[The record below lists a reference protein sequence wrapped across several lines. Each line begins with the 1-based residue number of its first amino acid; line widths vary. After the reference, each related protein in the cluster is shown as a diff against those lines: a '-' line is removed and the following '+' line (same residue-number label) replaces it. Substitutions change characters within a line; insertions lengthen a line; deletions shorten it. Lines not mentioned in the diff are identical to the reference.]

1 MPVTGSH
8 DPWLVALSVLIAC
21 LASHTALDL
30 ASRIKASAGLA
41 RGLWLVAAGVAMG
54 GGIWSMH
61 FVAMLAFSL
70 DMPTSYGVGLT
81 VFSLVVPMIVTGAAL
96 FVVSDRAAGWGG
108 ITLSGL
114 VMGTAI

>member
-21 LASHTALDL
+21 LASYTALDP
-30 ASRIKASAGLA
+30 AIRIKASAGWA
-41 RGLWLVAAGVAMG
+41 RCLWLAAAGVAMG

-70 DMPTSYGVGLT
+70 NMPTSYGVGLT
-81 VFSLVVPMIVTGAAL
+81 LFSLVTPMLVTGAAF
-96 FVVSDRAAGWGG
+96 FVVSRRSADWRHIA
-108 ITLSGL
+108 LSGL
-114 VMGTAI
+114 VMG